1 MRYPKEISII
11 LPLMT
16 QMFSDD
22 IHLPIHLGYTI
33 KLGLIFSL
41 GLHLNPYVLCEISI
55 GSADESMLFG
65 NNLYEMLM
73 LSYKFLPGRI
83 S

>member
-22 IHLPIHLGYTI
+22 IHLGHTI

-41 GLHLNPYVLCEISI
+41 DLHLNPYVLCEISI
-55 GSADESMLFG
+55 GSADESLLFS
-65 NNLYEMLM
+65 NKLV
-73 LSYKFLPGRI
+73 
-83 S
+83 

>member
-22 IHLPIHLGYTI
+22 IHLGCTI
-33 KLGLIFSL
+33 KLGLIFILIHTFYVRSASALQMSL
-41 GLHLNPYVLCEISI
+41 CY
-55 GSADESMLFG
+55 SAI
-65 NNLYEMLM
+65 NLYEMLM
-73 LSYKFLPGRI
+73 LWLSYKFLPGRI

>member
-1 MRYPKEISII
+1 
-11 LPLMT
+11 MT

-22 IHLPIHLGYTI
+22 IHLGYTI

-41 GLHLNPYVLCEISI
+41 GLNPYVLCEISI

-65 NNLYEMLM
+65 NKLV
-73 LSYKFLPGRI
+73 
-83 S
+83 

>member
-22 IHLPIHLGYTI
+22 IQLGFI
-33 KLGLIFSL
+33 RLGLIFGL

-55 GSADESMLFG
+55 GSADEPMLFG
-65 NNLYEMLM
+65 NKLVRNAH
-73 LSYKFLPGRI
+73 G
-83 S
+83 